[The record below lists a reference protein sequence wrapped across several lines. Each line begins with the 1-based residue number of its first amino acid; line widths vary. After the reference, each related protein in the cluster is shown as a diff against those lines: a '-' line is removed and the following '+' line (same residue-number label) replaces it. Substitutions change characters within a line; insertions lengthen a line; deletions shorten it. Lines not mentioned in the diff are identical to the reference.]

1 VTSTARLA
9 RLTGAAVVPFVTRM
23 TDAGYVGRFYPPL
36 EDFPGDDV
44 AAATR
49 RVNAFIEERVREMP
63 AQYLWTHKRFKTRPP
78 GEPSPYR
85 KD

>member
-1 VTSTARLA
+1 
-9 RLTGAAVVPFVTRM
+9 M
-23 TDAGYVGRFYPPL
+23 TDDGYVGRFHPPL

-44 AAATR
+44 AVATR

-78 GEPSPYR
+78 GEPSPY
-85 KD
+85 KGQ